1 MKISKEQEV
10 TTMREIVLQ
19 TKQLTKCYR
28 NFTALDHADMTVYR
42 EDIYGLIG
50 RNGAGKTTMMKL
62 VTGLTEPTNG
72 EYSLFGKTGPAAEK
86 EKRRIGCLIENPA
99 FFGNLTAYQ
108 NLRYYCYQK
117 GITDLKQID
126 EALGLVQLT
135 NVRNKKFRTFS
146 LGMKQRLGIAF
157 AVLDNPDLIILDE
170 PINGL
175 DPIGIS
181 ELRDTFRKLSQERG
195 ITLIISSHILSE
207 LYAVANRFLFID
219 KGKVLKEVTKQE
231 LDLECSRC
239 LVVKTDDTKKAATIL
254 ESKLSITDYKVID
267 SEEIRIYDE
276 STKPDILNKVLIQ
289 NDVSISGI
297 YESGV
302 SLEDYFKQLVGE
314 VQS

>member
-1 MKISKEQEV
+1 
-10 TTMREIVLQ
+10 MREIILQ
-19 TKQLTKCYR
+19 TDQLTKSYGK
-28 NFTALDHADMTVYR
+28 FTALDHADMTVYR
-42 EDIYGLIG
+42 GDIYGLIG

-62 VTGLTEPTNG
+62 VARLAEPTEG
-72 EYSLFGKTGPAAEK
+72 SYSLFGKRGYAAEK
-86 EKRRIGCLIENPA
+86 EKRRIGSLIENPA

-108 NLRYYCYQK
+108 NLRYYCFQK

-126 EALGLVQLT
+126 EALELVRLT
-135 NVRNKKFRTFS
+135 DVKNKKFRKFS

-157 AVLDNPDLIILDE
+157 AVLDNPDLVILDE

-181 ELRDTFRKLSQERG
+181 ELRDTFRKLNQERG

-219 KGKVLKEVTKQE
+219 NGRVIKEITKQE

-239 LVVKTDDTKKAATIL
+239 IIVKTDDVKKTAIIL
-254 ESKLSITDYKVID
+254 ESKLNITDYQVID
-267 SEEIRIYDE
+267 TEEIRIYDE
-276 STKPDILNKVLIQ
+276 NAKTDELNKAIVRGGV
-289 NDVSISGI
+289 NISQI

-302 SLEDYFKQLVGE
+302 SLEDYFKQLVRE
-314 VQS
+314 V

>member
-1 MKISKEQEV
+1 
-10 TTMREIVLQ
+10 MREIVLQ
-19 TKQLTKCYR
+19 TKQLTKRYR

-62 VTGLTEPTNG
+62 VTGLSEQTEG
-72 EYSLFGKTGPAAEK
+72 EYSIFGKTGTAAEK

-126 EALGLVQLT
+126 EALELVQLT
-135 NVRNKKFRTFS
+135 DVRNKKFRKFS

-181 ELRDTFRKLSQERG
+181 ELRDTFRKLSQERC

-219 KGKVLKEVTKQE
+219 KGKGLKEVTKQE

-239 LVVKTDDTKKAATIL
+239 LVVKTNDTKKTATIL
-254 ESKLSITDYKVID
+254 ESKLNITDYKVID
-267 SEEIRIYDE
+267 SGEIRIYDE
-276 STKPDILNKVLIQ
+276 SAKPDILNKVLIQ

>member
-1 MKISKEQEV
+1 
-10 TTMREIVLQ
+10 MREIVLQ
-19 TKQLTKCYR
+19 TQQLTKCYR

-42 EDIYGLIG
+42 EDICGLIG
-50 RNGAGKTTMMKL
+50 RNGAGKTTMMKI
-62 VTGLTEPTNG
+62 VTGLTDQTEG
-72 EYSLFGKTGPAAEK
+72 EYSIFGKSGISAES
-86 EKRRIGCLIENPA
+86 ERRRIGCLIENPA
-99 FFGNLTAYQ
+99 FFSGLTAYQ

-117 GITDLKQID
+117 GITDMKQID
-126 EALGLVQLT
+126 TVLSLVDLSD
-135 NVRNKKFRTFS
+135 VKNKKFRKFS

-157 AVLDNPDLIILDE
+157 ALLDSPDLVILDE

-181 ELRDTFRKLSQERG
+181 ELRETFRRLNSENN
-195 ITLIISSHILSE
+195 ITFMISSHILSE

-239 LVVKTDDTKKAATIL
+239 LVLRTNDTKKTAMLL
-254 ESKLSITDYKVID
+254 ESKLGIEDHKVINN
-267 SEEIRIYDE
+267 EEIRIYDD
-276 STKPDILNKVLIQ
+276 SAKPDVINKMLTCENIGIL
-289 NDVSISGI
+289 GI

-314 VQS
+314 ENGND

>member
-1 MKISKEQEV
+1 
-10 TTMREIVLQ
+10 MREIVLQ
-19 TKQLTKCYR
+19 TKQLTKRYR
-28 NFTALDHADMTVYR
+28 DFTALDHADMTVYR

-62 VTGLTEPTNG
+62 VTGLTEQTEG
-72 EYSLFGKTGPAAEK
+72 EYSIFGKTGSAAEK

-126 EALGLVQLT
+126 EALELVQLT
-135 NVRNKKFRTFS
+135 DVRNKKFRKFS

-157 AVLDNPDLIILDE
+157 AVLDNPDLVILDE

-239 LVVKTDDTKKAATIL
+239 LVVKTDDTKKTATIL

-267 SEEIRIYDE
+267 SEEIRIYDG
-276 STKPDILNKVLIQ
+276 STRPDILNKVLIQ

>member
-1 MKISKEQEV
+1 
-10 TTMREIVLQ
+10 MREIILQ
-19 TKQLTKCYR
+19 TNQLTKSYGK
-28 NFTALDHADMTVYR
+28 FTALDHADITVYR
-42 EDIYGLIG
+42 GDIYGLIG
-50 RNGAGKTTMMKL
+50 RNGAGKTTIMKI
-62 VTGLTEPTNG
+62 VAGLAEPTEG
-72 EYSLFGKTGPAAEK
+72 SYSIFGKSGYAAEK
-86 EKRRIGCLIENPA
+86 EKRRIGTLIENPA
-99 FFGNLTAYQ
+99 FFGNMTAYQ

-126 EALGLVQLT
+126 EALELVHLT
-135 NVRNKKFRTFS
+135 DVKNKKFRKFS

-157 AVLDNPDLIILDE
+157 AVLDNPDLVILDE

-181 ELRDTFRKLSQERG
+181 ELRDTFRKLNQERG

-219 KGKVLKEVTKQE
+219 NGRVIKEITKQE

-239 LVVKTDDTKKAATIL
+239 ITVKTDNVKKTAIVLESNLNITNYQVIDTK
-254 ESKLSITDYKVID
+254 
-267 SEEIRIYDE
+267 EIRIYDE
-276 STKPDILNKVLIQ
+276 NAKSNELNKAFIQ
-289 NDVSISGI
+289 NGVNISQI

-302 SLEDYFKQLVGE
+302 SLEDYFKQLVRE

>member
-1 MKISKEQEV
+1 
-10 TTMREIVLQ
+10 MREIVLQ
-19 TKQLTKCYR
+19 TKQLTKRYR

-62 VTGLTEPTNG
+62 VTGLSEQTEG
-72 EYSLFGKTGPAAEK
+72 EYSIFGKTGTAAEK

-126 EALGLVQLT
+126 EALELVQLT
-135 NVRNKKFRTFS
+135 DVRNKKFRKFS

-181 ELRDTFRKLSQERG
+181 ELRDTFRKLSQERC

-231 LDLECSRC
+231 LDLECSHC
-239 LVVKTDDTKKAATIL
+239 LVVKTNDTKKTATIL
-254 ESKLSITDYKVID
+254 ESKLNITDYKVID
-267 SEEIRIYDE
+267 SGEIRIYDE
-276 STKPDILNKVLIQ
+276 SAKPDILNKVLIQ